1 MFSKIFFGLA
11 NFFLA
16 LMPEV
21 LYNLFIDLLE
31 SKMSLNPVWF
41 INKKFWVP
49 RKHAELVQD
58 LLLSV
63 PELGYD
69 FVTKKSKVKKKFH
82 KSTKFV
88 AFFVNFN
95 GGIDH
100 YEVNSTDTQD
110 DQAWLEFK
118 VEPETE
124 YDYKKLL
131 VMSGNSL

>member
-1 MFSKIFFGLA
+1 
-11 NFFLA
+11 
-16 LMPEV
+16 
-21 LYNLFIDLLE
+21 
-31 SKMSLNPVWF
+31 MSLNPVWF
-41 INKKFWVP
+41 LNKKFWVP
-49 RKHAELVQD
+49 RKHAEQVLH

-69 FVTKKSKVKKKFH
+69 FASAKSKIKKKFQ

-100 YEVNSTDTQD
+100 YEVSTAADQD
-110 DQAWLEFK
+110 GQAWLEFK

-124 YDYKKLL
+124 FDYKKLL
-131 VMSGNSL
+131 NMSANFTQQD

>member
-1 MFSKIFFGLA
+1 
-11 NFFLA
+11 
-16 LMPEV
+16 
-21 LYNLFIDLLE
+21 
-31 SKMSLNPVWF
+31 MSLNPVWF
-41 INKKFWVP
+41 LNKKFWVP
-49 RKHAELVQD
+49 RKHAEQVQD

-69 FVTKKSKVKKKFH
+69 FVTKKSKVKKFQ

-100 YEVNSTDTQD
+100 YEVSRDADQD
-110 DQAWLEFK
+110 GQAWLEFK

-131 VMSGNSL
+131 NMSANLTQKD

>member
-1 MFSKIFFGLA
+1 
-11 NFFLA
+11 
-16 LMPEV
+16 MPEV

-41 INKKFWVP
+41 LNKKFWVP

-100 YEVNSTDTQD
+100 YEVNSADAQD
-110 DQAWLEFK
+110 DQTWLEFK
-118 VEPETE
+118 VEPETA

-131 VMSGNSL
+131 AVSGNSL

>member
-1 MFSKIFFGLA
+1 
-11 NFFLA
+11 
-16 LMPEV
+16 MPEV
-21 LYNLFIDLLE
+21 LYNLFINLLE
-31 SKMSLNPVWF
+31 SKMSLNYVWF
-41 INKKFWVP
+41 LNKKFWVP
-49 RKHAELVQD
+49 RKHAVLVQD
-58 LLLSV
+58 MLLSV

-69 FVTKKSKVKKKFH
+69 FAAAKSRVKKKFH

-100 YEVNSTDTQD
+100 YEVNSADVQD

-131 VMSGNSL
+131 SMSGNSL

>member
-1 MFSKIFFGLA
+1 
-11 NFFLA
+11 
-16 LMPEV
+16 MPEV

-41 INKKFWVP
+41 LNKKFWVP

-69 FVTKKSKVKKKFH
+69 FVTAKPKVKKKFLE
-82 KSTKFV
+82 STKFV

-100 YEVNSTDTQD
+100 YEVSAAADQD
-110 DQAWLEFK
+110 GQAWLEFK

-131 VMSGNSL
+131 NMSANFTQQD